1 VTGWCFGQCE
11 PNRQTLRPG
20 QSVGLFYGRRRLAWG
35 QTLVMQTVPDVDGQ
49 EVTKPTT
56 VANDESK
63 RWRGGRPIN
72 AAQMEERVTAA
83 YNLMLTGGSR
93 RTNAAHLASRFGVSI
108 RQADNYIS
116 QAQELLSTD
125 FQGQKEQV
133 LNQVNALRLTAVRQ
147 SMKRGNFQVV
157 AHLLDS
163 LARSMGEGS
172 QEQAAA
178 AAPQLS
184 IVVEDKRQP

>member
-1 VTGWCFGQCE
+1 MSDSDNQE
-11 PNRQTLRPG
+11 PQ
-20 QSVGLFYGRRRLAWG
+20 
-35 QTLVMQTVPDVDGQ
+35 
-49 EVTKPTT
+49 KPTT

-93 RTNAAHLASRFGVSI
+93 RTNAAALASRFGVSI

-116 QAQELLSTD
+116 AAQDLLSTD

-133 LNQVNALRLTAVRQ
+133 LNQVNALRLTAIRQ
-147 SMKRGNFQVV
+147 GMKRGNYQVV

-163 LARSMGEGS
+163 LARSMGEGT
-172 QEQAAA
+172 QEQAAS
-178 AAPQLS
+178 AAPTLN
-184 IVVEDKRQP
+184 ITVEAKQPE

>member
-1 VTGWCFGQCE
+1 MADTDATNT
-11 PNRQTLRPG
+11 P
-20 QSVGLFYGRRRLAWG
+20 
-35 QTLVMQTVPDVDGQ
+35 
-49 EVTKPTT
+49 KPTN
-56 VANDESK
+56 VSNDESK

-93 RTNAAHLASRFGVSI
+93 RTNAAALASRFGVSI

-133 LNQVNALRLTAVRQ
+133 LNQVNALRLTAIRQ
-147 SMKRGNFQVV
+147 GMKRGNYQVV

-172 QEQAAA
+172 QESQAAA
-178 AAPQLS
+178 APTLN
-184 IVVEDKRQP
+184 ITVEDRRQA